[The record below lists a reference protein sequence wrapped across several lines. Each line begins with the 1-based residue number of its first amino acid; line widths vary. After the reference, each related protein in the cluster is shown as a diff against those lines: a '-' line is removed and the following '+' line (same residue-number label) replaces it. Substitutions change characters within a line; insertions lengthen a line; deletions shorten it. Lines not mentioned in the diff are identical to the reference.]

1 MSTRRKRRD
10 GDPSDRVRLEH
21 MLLAAREAAEFID
34 GKGRSDLDANRLL
47 VRGLCHVILEIGEA
61 AANLSSEARSRV
73 PGVPWPDVV
82 RMRNIMVHVNWGIS
96 LNKLWETVTSDLPQ
110 LQHAIQKSLSDWPLE
125 LE

>member
-1 MSTRRKRRD
+1 M
-10 GDPSDRVRLEH
+10 
-21 MLLAAREAAEFID
+21 
-34 GKGRSDLDANRLL
+34 
-47 VRGLCHVILEIGEA
+47 ILEIGEA